1 MAVNISKGEENAHR
15 VAMHPGASPP
25 GARALP
31 PLPPFAQH
39 PFGAPPESRLSVH
52 RNWAERGIELKGGR
66 GRRSRPLP
74 PLIFS
79 PPPAS
84 PESSER
90 FHSAGG
96 GGQGGGGDRGATSR
110 INRSLGCALVCSQPL
125 RARRARRITMTPQ

>member
-1 MAVNISKGEENAHR
+1 MAVNISKGEQNAHR
-15 VAMHPGASPP
+15 VAMHPGAFPP
-25 GARALP
+25 WARALT
-31 PLPPFAQH
+31 PLPPS
-39 PFGAPPESRLSVH
+39 PPESRLSVH

-96 GGQGGGGDRGATSR
+96 GGQGVGDDRVATSR